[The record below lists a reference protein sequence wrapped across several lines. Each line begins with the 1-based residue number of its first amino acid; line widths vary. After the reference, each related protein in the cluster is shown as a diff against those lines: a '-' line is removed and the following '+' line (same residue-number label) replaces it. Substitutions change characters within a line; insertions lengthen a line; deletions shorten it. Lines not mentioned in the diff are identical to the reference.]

1 LGIRSLLG
9 GAGVSTET
17 RMHGLVAS
25 AFFSVTLLVATLM
38 LGLPS
43 QRVGQAS
50 AGEGDQVPPVERTPS
65 PAATPSN
72 GAASV
77 VRICDVLAAAAAEND
92 LPVDFFARL
101 IWQESRF
108 DPTAVSRAG
117 AQGVAQ
123 FMPATASARG
133 LADPFDPIEAIAH
146 SAKLLRDL
154 RREFGNLGL
163 AAAAYNAGPGRVRGW
178 LAGRRGLPR
187 ETDAYVRIVT
197 GQSPEQWARLRAGP
211 AETHVAPAMPCP
223 QIAGLAARSPAP
235 VMKPLDPWGVQLV
248 GSSSDATALA
258 AYHQLQGR
266 YASILGGREPRVLH
280 HGLARGSMGWAR
292 IHVGTESRASAEK
305 LCTELRSAG
314 GSCTVLRN

>member
-1 LGIRSLLG
+1 
-9 GAGVSTET
+9 
-17 RMHGLVAS
+17 
-25 AFFSVTLLVATLM
+25 
-38 LGLPS
+38 
-43 QRVGQAS
+43 
-50 AGEGDQVPPVERTPS
+50 

-77 VRICDVLAAAAAEND
+77 VRICDVLAAAAVEND

-163 AAAAYNAGPGRVRGW
+163 AAAAYNAGPGRVRVHPG
-178 LAGRRGLPR
+178 
-187 ETDAYVRIVT
+187 
-197 GQSPEQWARLRAGP
+197 RAG
-211 AETHVAPAMPCP
+211 ATRLAPRARAR
-223 QIAGLAARSPAP
+223 QHGLGAGPRR
-235 VMKPLDPWGVQLV
+235 
-248 GSSSDATALA
+248 
-258 AYHQLQGR
+258 H
-266 YASILGGREPRVLH
+266 REPCQCREIVRRAAFRRRELH
-280 HGLARGSMGWAR
+280 GAAQLNS
-292 IHVGTESRASAEK
+292 VGA
-305 LCTELRSAG
+305 
-314 GSCTVLRN
+314 